1 MILGLRFIGCPSFWI
16 GIMVRIIRIIQNMQQ
31 KRSILALMKPRP
43 NTQKFTFL
51 IDRNLLADL
60 TKLQHRLE
68 LASVTA
74 VIHLFLRRAVDKEL
88 GKSKKGE

>member
-1 MILGLRFIGCPSFWI
+1 
-16 GIMVRIIRIIQNMQQ
+16 
-31 KRSILALMKPRP
+31 MKPRP